1 MQENTIQGSRLS
13 PQQKRL
19 WLLQQGGSEYHAQG
33 AVLIEGTLAVHDLK
47 AAVQAI
53 VERHEILRTTFR
65 RRIGIKTPLQ
75 LVNDEGAFE
84 WQVIEAADCDDTAT
98 GALISEHFE
107 KQASRP
113 FDFSEGPLLRAA
125 LLVLSARKHVL
136 LLDLPAMCADART
149 LSLLVREIGRHYDG
163 HAGDDGFSE
172 EPLQYADYAEWQ
184 NELLESSEPEL
195 SESKDYW
202 LQTDFSAC
210 DSLKLPFEKR
220 PAGDASRTSVHFI
233 HIPPA
238 LMERIEAAARL
249 CDASAVSFLRACWMV
264 LLYRLTG
271 QREVVILELSEGRKY
286 EELRHSLGLFDRW
299 LPIKCLCE
307 PGSTLGDIIRQSQRS
322 LRDAFGSQE
331 VFDAGQILKPAGDA
345 AHASAAPVGFE
356 FSEQPPAVETSGPA
370 FLLHR
375 QEVCFERLKLRL
387 ALSGAGAPTE
397 AKLHYAEGW
406 LDAEEVELIAE
417 RYTTLLDAAA
427 RDVTA
432 GVDDFDILGES
443 ERQRLLFEWNQPAS
457 QTPPDVCIHE
467 LFEQQAARTPE
478 RVALVFEERHLTYAQ
493 LDEYSNRIARYLRRH
508 GVGAETVVAICL
520 ERSLEIVA
528 AMLGVLKA
536 GGAYMPLDPVMPQ
549 ARLTFM
555 LEETRAPLL
564 ITQESLLDTVPR
576 TATRIIC
583 LEHEE
588 AAVAAES
595 FERLPRRADAANMAY
610 ALYTSGSTGKPKAVV
625 IEHRQLVSY
634 TLGVS
639 ERLKLPEA
647 ASFAMISTFAAD
659 LGNTAIYPTLCS
671 GGSLH
676 VISQERTANA
686 ASLANYFRRHRI
698 DCLKIV
704 PSHLA
709 ALMSY
714 AEPGQVLPRKR
725 LVLGGESCPREL
737 VGRVRAL
744 APDCEIINHYG
755 PTETTVGVL
764 TSAVTDGK
772 QDRDSPAPP
781 LGRPLE
787 GTRAYIVD
795 AHMRPTPIGLAG
807 ELHIGGAGVGRG
819 YLNRPGLTAER
830 FTPDPFGGRP
840 GARLYRTGDVARHL
854 PGGEVEFLG
863 RRDGQVKV
871 RGYRVELREVEKV
884 LREQAGV
891 REAAVVAQT
900 LPSGDKRIAAYVV
913 FREAQPPGAVNELR
927 NFLKERLPPYML
939 PAALCGLDALPL
951 TPNGKL
957 DVQALP
963 SADELLHHAD
973 STYVEPRTAA
983 ERSIASIWQKVLSVE
998 KVGLYDN
1005 FFDLGG
1011 HSLYMV
1017 QVHSNLLETFER
1029 NVPILDLFKYPT
1041 VSSLARFMT
1050 EQHHAQPSL
1059 QHARD
1064 RSESRRASLNRQQ
1077 SRRNR

>member
-1 MQENTIQGSRLS
+1 MQSNTIQGARLS
-13 PQQKRL
+13 PQQRRL

-33 AVLIEGTLAVHDLK
+33 AVLIEGTLAEHNLK
-47 AAVQAI
+47 AALQTV

-65 RRIGIKTPLQ
+65 RRVGIKTPLQ
-75 LVNDEGAFE
+75 SVNDEGAFE
-84 WQVIEAADCDDTAT
+84 WQVIEVTDRDETAA
-98 GALISEHFE
+98 GALIGEHFE
-107 KQASRP
+107 RQASRP

-125 LLVLSARKHVL
+125 LLVLSARQHVL

-149 LSLLVREIGRHYDG
+149 LPLLVREIGRNYDG
-163 HAGDDGFSE
+163 RTGDDDFSE

-202 LQTDFSAC
+202 LRTDFSAG

-220 PAGDASRTSVHFI
+220 PVEETSRTSAHVV
-233 HIPPA
+233 HIPPP
-238 LMERIEAAARL
+238 LMEKIEAAARL
-249 CDASAVSFLRACWMV
+249 CDASAVSFLRACWLV

-286 EELRHSLGLFDRW
+286 EELRHSVGLFDRW

-307 PGSTLGDIIRQSQRS
+307 PGFTLKDIVRQSRRS
-322 LRDAFGSQE
+322 LRDATGSQE
-331 VFDAGQILKPAGDA
+331 FFDAERILKPAEDS

-356 FSEQPPAVETSGPA
+356 FVEQPAAVETSGPS

-387 ALSGAGAPTE
+387 ALSGAGASME
-397 AKLHYAEGW
+397 IKLHYAAGW
-406 LDAEEVELIAE
+406 LDAEEVELIAS

-432 GVDDFDILGES
+432 DIDELDILAES
-443 ERQRLLFEWNQPAS
+443 ERERLLFEWNQPAS

-467 LFEQQAARTPE
+467 LFEQQVARTPE
-478 RVALVFEERHLTYAQ
+478 RVALVFEGRHLTYAQ
-493 LDEYSNRIARYLRRH
+493 LDEYSNRIAHYLKRH
-508 GVGAETVVAICL
+508 GVGAESVVAICL
-520 ERSLEIVA
+520 ERSLEVVA

-536 GGAYMPLDPVMPQ
+536 GGAYMPLDPIMPK

-576 TATRIIC
+576 TATRVIC

-588 AAVAAES
+588 AAIAAES
-595 FERLPRRADAANMAY
+595 VERLPRRADAANMAY
-610 ALYTSGSTGKPKAVV
+610 ALYTSGSTGTPKAVV

-634 TLGVS
+634 TLAVS
-639 ERLKLPEA
+639 GRLRLPEA

-676 VISQERTANA
+676 VISQERTGNA

-709 ALMSY
+709 ALMTY
-714 AEPGQVLPRKR
+714 AEPEQVLPRKR

-764 TSAVTDGK
+764 TSVVTAGTHR
-772 QDRDSPAPP
+772 RDSSAPP
-781 LGRPLE
+781 LGRPLD
-787 GTRAYIVD
+787 GARAYIID
-795 AHMRPTPIGLAG
+795 THMRPAPIGLAG

-819 YLNRPGLTAER
+819 YLGRPDLTADR
-830 FTPDPFGGRP
+830 FVPDPFSTEP
-840 GARLYRTGDVARHL
+840 GARLYRTGDVARYL
-854 PGGEVEFLG
+854 PDGEVEFLG

-871 RGYRVELREVEKV
+871 RGYRVELREIEAA
-884 LREQAGV
+884 LREHAGV
-891 REAAVVAQT
+891 REAAVVAQP
-900 LPSGDKRIAAYVV
+900 LPSGEKRIAAYIV
-913 FREAQPPGAVNELR
+913 FRGTQSPGAINELR
-927 NFLKERLPPYML
+927 DFLKERMPPYML

-963 SADELLHHAD
+963 SADELLQHAD

-983 ERSIASIWQKVLSVE
+983 ERSIASIWREVLSVE

-1011 HSLYMV
+1011 HSLFMV

-1029 NVPILDLFKYPT
+1029 NIPILDLFKYTT
-1041 VSSLARFMT
+1041 VSSLARYMT
-1050 EQHHAQPSL
+1050 EQHQAQPSL
-1059 QHARD
+1059 QHTRN